1 METPSQDTLKQAA
14 ESRAQRSDA
23 YATLCLATDSDGKKI
38 APTTTEIIRV
48 LSNGKEINHRVV
60 LWQELEVTPRD

>member
-1 METPSQDTLKQAA
+1 L
-14 ESRAQRSDA
+14 SDA

-60 LWQELEVTPRD
+60 L